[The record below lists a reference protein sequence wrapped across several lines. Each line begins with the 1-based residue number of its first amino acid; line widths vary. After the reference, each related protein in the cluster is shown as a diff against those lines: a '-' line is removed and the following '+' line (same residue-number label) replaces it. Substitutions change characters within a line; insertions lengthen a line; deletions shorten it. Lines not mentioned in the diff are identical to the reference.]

1 MKRKNKKRVA
11 AAAAA
16 AKNQK
21 VVKIVIN
28 LVVNQNEDLA
38 TLAKSIHESIKNPNV
53 MDFALV
59 SYEQYPVTHPL
70 NTTPSENSIL
80 C

>member
-1 MKRKNKKRVA
+1 MKRKKNKKRA
-11 AAAAA
+11 TTL
-16 AKNQK
+16 KNQK
-21 VVKIVIN
+21 IVKIVIN
-28 LVVNQNEDLA
+28 LVVKQDEELSV
-38 TLAKSIHESIKNPNV
+38 LAKAIRESISNPNIV
-53 MDFALV
+53 DFALV